1 MCAWICL
8 FLQERRAIEVD
19 GFELPVM
26 SEALH
31 AAVEHTD
38 TLGELFEQVRKA
50 ACAYTC
56 TCTMHMH
63 NARAHVR
70 HVGCMCSV
78 YRSIVCYVPEQ
89 EFDRTLSRMMLE
101 WCLHKDIRRI
111 AQCLDPHMLGVFVK
125 TVLRLP

>member
-1 MCAWICL
+1 
-8 FLQERRAIEVD
+8 
-19 GFELPVM
+19 M

-38 TLGELFEQVRKA
+38 TLGELFEQVHSSRDKVRVSLGRAVREQVRKGP
-50 ACAYTC
+50 ACACASDVGTRSRVYVLPVIC
-56 TCTMHMH
+56 VNICMH
-63 NARAHVR
+63 
-70 HVGCMCSV
+70 
-78 YRSIVCYVPEQ
+78 VPAQ

-125 TVLRLP
+125 TVPR